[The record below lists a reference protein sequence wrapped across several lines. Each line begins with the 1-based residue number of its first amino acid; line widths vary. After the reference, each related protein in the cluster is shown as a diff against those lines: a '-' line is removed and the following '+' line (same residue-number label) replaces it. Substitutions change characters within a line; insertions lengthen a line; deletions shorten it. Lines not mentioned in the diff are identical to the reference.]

1 MERVKDALNKA
12 RVERHETLGIT
23 EANNINTHSTSL
35 AAPVQDL
42 RNMMYVSLA
51 LIMFSVAGLLFLFWY
66 ISDLK
71 RDFIYQNDVRVEAS
85 RQLLK
90 TPESSTTNMRI
101 DQQIAHEVSSNDT
114 GTKQSAADAKGE
126 MIDVYY
132 GDTLIRMQVVGK
144 ISGSDA
150 DYVAAL
156 DQLKQDNSSPASA
169 HATIKAASQTVR
181 TKISEKGKSVDHF
194 NRIIVDSSPDGKA
207 TKKLTFAGR
216 VQQAAKD
223 DAKPAPATG
232 KKDNYIAKLD
242 RASSERKNETRIIKI
257 RRGDSLWKI
266 SRRAYGTGFK
276 YPLIFDANPH
286 IKNPN
291 VIEVGE
297 FLRVPLS

>member
-23 EANNINTHSTSL
+23 EVNNINTHSTPPDS
-35 AAPVQDL
+35 PVQDL

-51 LIMFSVAGLLFLFWY
+51 LITFSVAGLLFLFWY

-71 RDFIYQNDVRVEAS
+71 RDFINQNDARVEVS
-85 RQLLK
+85 GQLLK
-90 TPESSTTNMRI
+90 TPESSTTNLRV
-101 DQQIAHEVSSNDT
+101 DQQIAHEVSSNDM
-114 GTKQSAADAKGE
+114 GAKQSAPDTNGE

-132 GDTLIRMQVVGK
+132 GDALIRMQVVGK
-144 ISGSDA
+144 LSGSDA

-156 DQLKQDNSSPASA
+156 DHLKQDNSSPASA

-181 TKISEKGKSVDHF
+181 TKSSEKDKSVDHF
-194 NRIIVDSSPDGKA
+194 NRIIVDNSSGGKT

-216 VQQAAKD
+216 VQQAVNVE
-223 DAKPAPATG
+223 AKPVPAKG
-232 KKDNYIAKLD
+232 KKDSYIAKLD
-242 RASSERKNETRIIKI
+242 QASAERKNETRIIKI

-276 YPLIFDANPH
+276 YPLIFKANPH
-286 IKNPN
+286 LKNPN
-291 VIEVGE
+291 KIEVGE